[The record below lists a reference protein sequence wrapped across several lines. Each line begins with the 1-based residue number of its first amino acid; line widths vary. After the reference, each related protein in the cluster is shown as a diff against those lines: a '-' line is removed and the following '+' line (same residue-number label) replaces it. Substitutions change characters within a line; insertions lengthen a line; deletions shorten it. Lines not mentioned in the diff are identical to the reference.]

1 MGRRIM
7 TRPLVS
13 VVTLAYNQ
21 APFIARCIEGALMQK
36 TDFPFEIVIGEDCST
51 DGTRDIV
58 FGYARRYPELIKT
71 VTSDSNVGMAA
82 NAARTFQSCQGA
94 YLASCEGDDYWIDPL
109 KLQKQYDAAVMYDA
123 VLVVHGSIYLH
134 HDGSKL
140 MGASVRQAKEHTGFL
155 SAEDVIFGLDNF
167 HTSSLFIRTDL
178 LPSLRGLKWNM
189 SGGDYTIKLR
199 ALGTGKVFYIHDI
212 MSIREK
218 GVSGSWTETR
228 VNRQRAAEHWRA
240 EYERNHLAM
249 LVEFDAYTKHK
260 YASLIRRRICDR
272 LATYFEKNRDLDL
285 LEMTGLEKGA
295 MRVLGRMAPILPG
308 RLRRPGIQR
317 LAERSWESSRLKRRL
332 EDAGSAS

>member
-1 MGRRIM
+1 M

-82 NAARTFQSCQGA
+82 NAARTFQILPGA
-94 YLASCEGDDYWIDPL
+94 YIASCEGDDYWIDPL

-140 MGASVRQAKEHTGFL
+140 IG
-155 SAEDVIFGLDNF
+155 
-167 HTSSLFIRTDL
+167 
-178 LPSLRGLKWNM
+178 
-189 SGGDYTIKLR
+189 
-199 ALGTGKVFYIHDI
+199 
-212 MSIREK
+212 
-218 GVSGSWTETR
+218 
-228 VNRQRAAEHWRA
+228 RQRSSGKRA
-240 EYERNHLAM
+240 DRFPE
-249 LVEFDAYTKHK
+249 
-260 YASLIRRRICDR
+260 RRRRHIR
-272 LATYFEKNRDLDL
+272 ARQLPYVVPVHQNRSAALAAWV
-285 LEMTGLEKGA
+285 EMEHV
-295 MRVLGRMAPILPG
+295 R
-308 RLRRPGIQR
+308 
-317 LAERSWESSRLKRRL
+317 RRL
-332 EDAGSAS
+332 HDQTPRSQGRARSTTSMRSCPSERRV